1 MTAQIWIAI
10 SVYVMVA
17 IVKKRLKLPRSLY
30 DNLDLLSLTFCERM
44 PLYELLAQIDSDQID
59 PILAEAHNHMNAF
72 D

>member
-1 MTAQIWIAI
+1 
-10 SVYVMVA
+10 MVA